1 MLCAGVTNL
10 SRAGGITG
18 VRGKGE
24 GYIDS
29 CYNTGTIKSTQSNT
43 LQTGG
48 IIGGNDG
55 NISNCYNAGFI
66 EGQGQ
71 VGGIIGTTRNK
82 TIYSF

>member
-1 MLCAGVTNL
+1 MV
-10 SRAGGITG
+10 TG
-18 VRGKGE
+18 VKDIGN

-29 CYNTGTIKSTQSNT
+29 CYNMGTIKSTQSNT

-48 IIGGNDG
+48 IVGGNDG

-71 VGGIIGTTRNK
+71 VGGIIGTTRTNS
-82 TIYSF
+82 IYYIKLL